1 VGDTVTPTSLMESFG
16 IKKYKMNPERWPFD
30 KSMALGKKYGLT
42 EALEIEE
49 WEAGPACHSDS

>member
-1 VGDTVTPTSLMESFG
+1 MESFG